1 MEKLL
6 KIFDDKKYH
15 RLAIDNKKIYVK
27 NKPFPHIYFDNFL
40 PKKIALSLSKDYPKI
55 NEIEKI
61 DKNWKIHKN
70 ENNLRYLLE
79 DSSLFKKNLKV
90 FSMLTNSRKFLLFL
104 ETLTGLESIIPD
116 PYFVG
121 GGAMTTG
128 TGGFLNIHA
137 DFNYHHKLQSWRR
150 LNVLFY
156 LTPNWKKKWGGQ
168 LELWSKNKKKKIKE
182 IDPLFNRVV
191 IFNTT
196 SESFHGQPIPTI
208 CPKNVY
214 RNVFSAFYYTNI
226 KDKKTLSEPHFTRY
240 SIKNNPYATKIAKDY
255 QNQDY

>member
-6 KIFDDKKYH
+6 KIFDDKRYY
-15 RLAIDNKKIYVK
+15 RLAINNQKVYAK
-27 NKPFPHIYFDNFL
+27 NKPYPHIYFDNFL
-40 PKKIALSLSKDYPKI
+40 PKKLALSLSKEYPKI
-55 NEIEKI
+55 DKM
-61 DKNWKIHKN
+61 DKNWKVHKN
-70 ENNLRYLLE
+70 KNVLRYLLE

-90 FSMLTNSRKFLLFL
+90 FSMLVNSRKFLLFL
-104 ETLTGLESIIPD
+104 ETLTGVESIIPD

-121 GGAMTTG
+121 GGAMTTSS
-128 TGGFLNIHA
+128 GGFLNVHA

-156 LTPNWKKKWGGQ
+156 LTPNWKKNWGGK

-182 IDPLFNRVV
+182 IDPIFNRVV

-196 SESFHGQPIPTI
+196 SESFHGQPFPIV

-214 RNVFSAFYYTNI
+214 RNVFSAFYYSNT

-240 SIKNNPYATKIAKDY
+240 DIKNNPYAIKILKDY
-255 QNQDY
+255 KNQDY

>member
-15 RLAIDNKKIYVK
+15 RLASDNKKIYVK

-55 NEIEKI
+55 NKIEKI

-70 ENNLRYLLE
+70 KNVLRYLLE

-156 LTPNWKKKWGGQ
+156 LTPNWKKKWRGQ

-196 SESFHGQPIPTI
+196 SESFHGQPAPTI

-240 SIKNNPYATKIAKDY
+240 NIKNNPYATKIAKDY

>member
-15 RLAIDNKKIYVK
+15 RLASDNKKIYVK

-55 NEIEKI
+55 NKIEKI

-70 ENNLRYLLE
+70 KNVLRYLLE

-156 LTPNWKKKWGGQ
+156 LTPNWKKKWRGQ

-196 SESFHGQPIPTI
+196 SESFHGQPAPTI